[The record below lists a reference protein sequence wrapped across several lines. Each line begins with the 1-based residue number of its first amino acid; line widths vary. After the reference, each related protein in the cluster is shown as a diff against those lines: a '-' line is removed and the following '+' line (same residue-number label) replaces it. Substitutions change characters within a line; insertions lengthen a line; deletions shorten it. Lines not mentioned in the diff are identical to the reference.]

1 MQVGNS
7 QFMNWFGRNIPNFLS
22 VLRIIFIIPFIF
34 AVRQNQ
40 HFLAILTAAV
50 IVLTDFLDGQL
61 ARAWN
66 VTSQTGKILD
76 PLADKICTALA
87 AVSLVYLRGFPLWLF
102 ILIFVRDFLIL
113 AAGIALLKYK
123 QIVPVSDTVGK
134 ITMGVIAAC
143 LLVFLFNIGP
153 LKQPLV
159 GITVTVVLAS
169 AISYGYH
176 FVRVWRR
183 RTL

>member
-1 MQVGNS
+1 
-7 QFMNWFGRNIPNFLS
+7 MNWFQRNLPNFLS
-22 VLRIIFIIPFIF
+22 GLRIIFIIPFIF
-34 AVRQNQ
+34 AVQHNE
-40 HFLAILTAAV
+40 HFLAILTAAT

-66 VTSQTGKILD
+66 VTSQLGKILD

-87 AVSLVYLRGFPLWLF
+87 AASLVYLRGFPLWLF

-123 QIVPVSDTVGK
+123 QIVPVSDMVGK

-143 LLVFLFNIGP
+143 LLIFLFNIEQ
-153 LKQPLV
+153 LKQPMV
-159 GITVTVVLAS
+159 AITVTVVLAS
-169 AISYGYH
+169 AVSYGYL
-176 FVRVWRR
+176 FVKVWRR
-183 RTL
+183 RAL